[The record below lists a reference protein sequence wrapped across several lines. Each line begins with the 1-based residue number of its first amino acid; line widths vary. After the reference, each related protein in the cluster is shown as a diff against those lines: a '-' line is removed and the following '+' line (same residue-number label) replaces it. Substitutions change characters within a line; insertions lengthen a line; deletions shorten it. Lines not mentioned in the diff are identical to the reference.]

1 VSLLAPSSSVNSA
14 FDISLHLLSRLNNDT
29 LPFYISSNMTTDTP
43 GVGGVQTLFNKLRSE
58 AWVLTLINNNGV
70 VKQPN
75 ASASIDPA
83 EGRLISVGLLSGA
96 GDFIV
101 QSVSSRDGGN
111 GAAVPLDWNRT
122 SQSCTVEVPA
132 GGLRIL
138 EISIA

>member
-1 VSLLAPSSSVNSA
+1 
-14 FDISLHLLSRLNNDT
+14 
-29 LPFYISSNMTTDTP
+29 
-43 GVGGVQTLFNKLRSE
+43 
-58 AWVLTLINNNGV
+58 VLTLINNNGV

-83 EGRLISVGLLSGA
+83 EGRRISVGLLSGA
-96 GDFIV
+96 GDFVV

-122 SQSCTVEVPA
+122 SQSCSVEVPA

-138 EISIA
+138 EINIA